1 MDFFQGQESLTAIQW
16 VLRALVGFFFLLLVG
31 KIMGQRSISQL
42 RLLDYI
48 MAILIGNIIAHP
60 LSDEGLGLK
69 GSMIT
74 MSVLV
79 FLYCFCI
86 FLALKWHRFRYWIDP
101 SPFPVIKN
109 GQIIYE
115 NLTKARISVDYL
127 LAELRKEKIED
138 IQVVELALWEA
149 DGTFSFVLNTEHR
162 MLTPLDMNITTKPF
176 TFPRTIIKEGK
187 IDYEELTQSGK
198 DESWIVNKL
207 KTTYNTNIKEILLAT
222 LDNTDKMKILWY
234 EKRKY

>member
-16 VLRALVGFFFLLLVG
+16 VLRAIVGFFFLLLVG

-79 FLYCFCI
+79 LLYCFCI
-86 FLALKWHRFRYWIDP
+86 FLALKWQKFRYWLDP
-101 SPFPVIKN
+101 SPFPIIKN

-138 IQVVELALWEA
+138 IQVVDLALWEA
-149 DGTFSFVLNTEHR
+149 DGTFSFVLNPQHR
-162 MLTPLDMNITTKPF
+162 MLTPLDLKIATKPF
-176 TFPRTIIKEGK
+176 TFPRTVIKEGK

-198 DESWIVNKL
+198 DESWLVSQL
-207 KTTYNTNIKEILLAT
+207 KTTYNANIKEILLAT
-222 LDNTDKMKILWY
+222 LDNADKMKILWY
-234 EKRKY
+234 EKHKY